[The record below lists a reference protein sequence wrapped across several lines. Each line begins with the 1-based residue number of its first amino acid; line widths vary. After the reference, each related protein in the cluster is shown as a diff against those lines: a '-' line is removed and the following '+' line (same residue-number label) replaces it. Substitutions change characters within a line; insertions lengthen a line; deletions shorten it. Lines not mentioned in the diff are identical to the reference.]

1 VNTNQ
6 YIGLIIL
13 AFWAFGPGALAQDPG
28 NAIVNPDTEA
38 AETEALDVEMTEP
51 AMTDP
56 EMTADEEITDPE
68 AEASEPEMTDP
79 EAEASEPEMTG
90 PEITAKA
97 EASIQE
103 PYNPLAPAKAAFY
116 SGVLP
121 GLGQAYNKKYWKIP
135 IVYGGIAAGVYF
147 YQRNTEDYNRFRDAY
162 KRRLAGYQDDEFQG
176 VSDARLRDAQKTAG
190 RNRDVSLAMAIGV
203 YLLNILDANVDAHL
217 LRYNLN
223 EDLSL
228 RPSVY
233 YQPDSRPSTYGLSL
247 NISLP

>member
-1 VNTNQ
+1 VKINAN
-6 YIGLIIL
+6 IGLCLLFI
-13 AFWAFGPGALAQDPG
+13 WTFG
-28 NAIVNPDTEA
+28 
-38 AETEALDVEMTEP
+38 
-51 AMTDP
+51 
-56 EMTADEEITDPE
+56 
-68 AEASEPEMTDP
+68 ASAWSQNNENEPENQSISSQLETQ
-79 EAEASEPEMTG
+79 EIVAEPE
-90 PEITAKA
+90 IIDSLK
-97 EASIQE
+97 QE
-103 PYNPLAPAKAAFY
+103 PYDPLAPARAAFY
-116 SGVLP
+116 SAVLP

-217 LRYNLN
+217 LRYNLS
-223 EDLSL
+223 EDLTIGPELQYQSDF
-228 RPSVY
+228 RPSV
-233 YQPDSRPSTYGLSL
+233 YGLSL

>member
-1 VNTNQ
+1 MNTNQ

-13 AFWAFGPGALAQDPG
+13 AFWAFGPGALAQDRR
-28 NAIVNPDTEA
+28 NVA
-38 AETEALDVEMTEP
+38 A
-51 AMTDP
+51 DP
-56 EMTADEEITDPE
+56 EM
-68 AEASEPEMTDP
+68 
-79 EAEASEPEMTG
+79 
-90 PEITAKA
+90 TAKA
-97 EASIQE
+97 EASDPEMAAKAEASTQE

-223 EDLSL
+223 EDFSL
-228 RPSVY
+228 RPKFH
-233 YQPDSRPSTYGLSL
+233 YQSGFRPSNYGLSL

>member
-1 VNTNQ
+1 MNTNQ

-13 AFWAFGPGALAQDPG
+13 AFWAFGPGALAQDRR
-28 NAIVNPDTEA
+28 NVA
-38 AETEALDVEMTEP
+38 A
-51 AMTDP
+51 DP
-56 EMTADEEITDPE
+56 EMTAKAEVPDSEATK
-68 AEASEPEMTDP
+68 AEASDPEM
-79 EAEASEPEMTG
+79 A
-90 PEITAKA
+90 AKA
-97 EASIQE
+97 EASTQE

-228 RPSVY
+228 RPKFH
-233 YQPDSRPSTYGLSL
+233 YQSGFRPSTYGLSL